1 MDQQVDCGRRLSRPH
16 GITRC
21 GRVDERPRDL
31 KMSRRGVLEQ
41 DGELQVDQTDEEEAG
56 GGSEIG
62 AEEDADEGGV
72 GSESEVEMRGVGC
85 EGEEVEG
92 GFGVDGRL
100 DFDEEAVE
108 EVGGE
113 EG

>member
-1 MDQQVDCGRRLSRPH
+1 MDQQVYCRRRRRGFPGS
-16 GITRC
+16 
-21 GRVDERPRDL
+21 GRVNKRPCDL
-31 KMSRRGVLEQ
+31 KMSRRRVLERH
-41 DGELQVDQTDEEEAG
+41 GELPVDQTDEEEAG
-56 GGSEIG
+56 GRSEIG

-72 GSESEVEMRGVGC
+72 GSESEVEMAGVGR
-85 EGEEVEG
+85 EGEEVQG